1 MKKRT
6 HIKKISDYAMVGGL
20 GAILVIGLTGCEDKN
35 KSNPSQNQNNNSAFS
50 DASQKQGAF
59 VVIEESA
66 DKKYKIVDE
75 FPASKTTIVLRKPDG
90 TEKILTQ
97 EEIDKLVKEEN
108 AKIDAGTS
116 ALTNPNAQ
124 LTDGGM
130 GLGGV
135 LLSSIAGAMIG
146 SWIGNKLFNNP
157 NFQNQ
162 RQAQY
167 QSPQAYNKTQSSFNK
182 PASTSGF
189 STTPPAEKKSG
200 FFGNTNNSPATTNS
214 SSSTSSSSNTT
225 SSNSNSS
232 SSTSNSKSSS
242 FSSPSSGSSSGGS
255 MGG

>member
-1 MKKRT
+1 MKKRN

-20 GAILVIGLTGCEDKN
+20 GALLITGLVGCGENSNDKN
-35 KSNPSQNQNNNSAFS
+35 QQ
-50 DASQKQGAF
+50 QKQVLNDATKKEGAF
-59 VVIEESA
+59 VIVEESA

-75 FPASKTTIVLRKPDG
+75 YPATKTTIILRKQDG

-97 EEIDKLVKEEN
+97 EEIDALVIEEN
-108 AKIDAGTS
+108 KKIDAGTS
-116 ALTNPNAQ
+116 PLTNPNAQ
-124 LTDGGM
+124 LSDGGM

-146 SWIGNKLFNNP
+146 SWIGNKLFNNQ

-162 RQAQY
+162 KQTQY
-167 QSPQAYNKTQSSFNK
+167 KSPQTFSKTQSSFNK

-200 FFGNTNNSPATTNS
+200 FFGGNNNSANSPSTTNS
-214 SSSTSSSSNTT
+214 SSPSNTSSST
-225 SSNSNSS
+225 
-232 SSTSNSKSSS
+232 SKSSS
-242 FSSPSSGSSSGGS
+242 FSSPSSGSHSSSSS